1 MAGRLIT
8 RGECQIRLFCA
19 PGDRVHAQ
27 AVAIAPHHY
36 RVVRLHRGI
45 ICGALLG
52 HGHLVIQ
59 RTRYFDFSQ
68 QPAWQGMRK
77 LG

>member
-1 MAGRLIT
+1 VLFRT
-8 RGECQIRLFCA
+8 REV
-19 PGDRVHAQ
+19 PSEWHGDRVHAQ

-36 RVVRLHRGI
+36 SVVRLHRGI
-45 ICGALLG
+45 ISGALLG
-52 HGHLVIQ
+52 QGHLVIE

-68 QPAWQGMRK
+68 QPAWQAMRK